1 MGIDSRL
8 AHRVPAGSNLGA
20 MKNPRSLLLPVAA
33 AVVVVVAIVLLLV
46 NLARPGTPGDLS
58 PEAGFARD
66 MGVHHAQAVEMSFAV
81 RDESTDDGVRTLAY
95 DIITTQSAQ
104 RGMFIGWL
112 QQWDL
117 SQASSV
123 KPMTWMAGHGHAAA
137 AGVTAGVTPG
147 VMPGMATADE
157 MRQLADAKGQAAEV
171 LFLQLMIRHHEGGV
185 EMAKGAL
192 ELAERP
198 EVRNLAQHIVDGQ
211 TAEIDLMKEMLA
223 TRGAQPLPSILK

>member
-1 MGIDSRL
+1 
-8 AHRVPAGSNLGA
+8 
-20 MKNPRSLLLPVAA
+20 MKNPRSLLLPAAA
-33 AVVVVVAIVLLLV
+33 AVVVVVAVVLLLV
-46 NLARPGTPGDLS
+46 NLTRPGTPGDLS

-66 MGVHHAQAVEMSFAV
+66 MGVHHAQAVEMAFDV
-81 RDESTDDGVRTLAY
+81 RDESTDDAVRTLAY

-137 AGVTAGVTPG
+137 GVTPG
-147 VMPGMATADE
+147 VMPGMATSDE
-157 MRQLADAKGQAAEV
+157 MKRLDDAKGPAAEV

-185 EMAKGAL
+185 EMAKGLL

-211 TAEIDLMKEMLA
+211 TAEIDLMKGMLA

>member
-1 MGIDSRL
+1 
-8 AHRVPAGSNLGA
+8 

-81 RDESTDDGVRTLAY
+81 RDESTDDKVRTLAY

-123 KPMTWMAGHGHAAA
+123 KPMTWMAGHGHAA
-137 AGVTAGVTPG
+137 TAGVTPG
-147 VMPGMATADE
+147 VMPGMATAEE
-157 MRQLADAKGQAAEV
+157 MKRLAEAKGQAAEV

-198 EVRNLAQHIVDGQ
+198 EVRNIAQHIVDGQ

>member
-1 MGIDSRL
+1 
-8 AHRVPAGSNLGA
+8 

-46 NLARPGTPGDLS
+46 NLTRPGTPGDLS

-81 RDESTDDGVRTLAY
+81 RDESTDDGVRRLAY

-123 KPMTWMAGHGHAAA
+123 KPMTWMAGHGHAAPA
-137 AGVTAGVTPG
+137 NVTPG
-147 VMPGMATADE
+147 VMPGMATSDE
-157 MRQLADAKGQAAEV
+157 MKRLADAKGQAAEV

-185 EMAKGAL
+185 EMAKGAV

>member
-1 MGIDSRL
+1 
-8 AHRVPAGSNLGA
+8 

-33 AVVVVVAIVLLLV
+33 AVVVVVAVVLLLV
-46 NLARPGTPGDLS
+46 NLTRPGTPGDLS

-66 MGVHHAQAVEMSFAV
+66 MGVHHAQAVEMAFAV
-81 RDESTDDGVRTLAY
+81 RDQSTDDAVRTLAY

-123 KPMTWMAGHGHAAA
+123 KPMTWMAGHGH
-137 AGVTAGVTPG
+137 TASGVTPG

-157 MRQLADAKGQAAEV
+157 MKQLADAKGQASEV

-185 EMAKGAL
+185 EMAKGAV
-192 ELAERP
+192 ELVGRP
-198 EVRNLAQHIVDGQ
+198 EVRTLAQHIVDGQ

>member
-8 AHRVPAGSNLGA
+8 AHRVPAGSNLRA

-46 NLARPGTPGDLS
+46 NLTRPGTPGDLS

-81 RDESTDDGVRTLAY
+81 RDESTDDKVRTLAY

-123 KPMTWMAGHGHAAA
+123 KPMTWMAGHGHAAPA
-137 AGVTAGVTPG
+137 NVTPG
-147 VMPGMATADE
+147 VMPGMATPDE
-157 MRQLADAKGQAAEV
+157 MKRLADAKGQAAEV

-185 EMAKGAL
+185 EMAKGAV

>member
-8 AHRVPAGSNLGA
+8 AHRVPAGSNLRA

-81 RDESTDDGVRTLAY
+81 RDESTDDKVRTLAY

-137 AGVTAGVTPG
+137 AGVTPG
-147 VMPGMATADE
+147 VMPGMATAEE
-157 MRQLADAKGQAAEV
+157 MKRLADAKGQAAEV

-198 EVRNLAQHIVDGQ
+198 EVRNIAQHIVDGQ

>member
-1 MGIDSRL
+1 
-8 AHRVPAGSNLGA
+8 

-33 AVVVVVAIVLLLV
+33 AVVVVVAVVLLMV
-46 NLARPGTPGDLS
+46 NLTRPGTPGDLS

-66 MGVHHAQAVEMSFAV
+66 MGVHHAQAVEMAFDV
-81 RDESTDDGVRTLAY
+81 RDESTDDAVRTLAY

-117 SQASSV
+117 PQASSV

-137 AGVTAGVTPG
+137 TMTPG
-147 VMPGMATADE
+147 VMPGMASPDE
-157 MRQLADAKGQAAEV
+157 MKRLDDAKGPAAEV

-185 EMAKGAL
+185 EMAKGLL
-192 ELAERP
+192 ELAGRP
-198 EVRNLAQHIVDGQ
+198 EVRTLAQHIVDGQ

>member
-1 MGIDSRL
+1 
-8 AHRVPAGSNLGA
+8 

-33 AVVVVVAIVLLLV
+33 AVVVVVAIVLVLV
-46 NLARPGTPGDLS
+46 NLTRPGTPGDLS

-66 MGVHHAQAVEMSFAV
+66 MGVHHAQAVEMAFAV
-81 RDESTDDGVRTLAY
+81 RDESADDAVRTLAY

-137 AGVTAGVTPG
+137 AGATSGVTPG

-157 MRQLADAKGQAAEV
+157 MKRLADAKGQAAEV

-185 EMAKGAL
+185 EMAKGAI
-192 ELAERP
+192 ELVERP

-211 TAEIDLMKEMLA
+211 TAEIDLMKEMLT